1 MAAVLGPICTILSV
15 SLIWPQVLRVYRLKT
30 VDGIS
35 PFGTLHGVAGCTLWT
50 SYGIAQGVGPLIV
63 SNGVI
68 GLALVSIGV
77 AQIRHRTLLA
87 STLAGAIVAFVAIA
101 AGSLM
106 ISSTLTGWLAIV
118 VGMTSIIPQTRYVV
132 TATSLAGV
140 SLPMYALVV
149 SSSVMWVAYGL
160 VIGDPL
166 VLMPHTVVLPCGV
179 YIAYK
184 VWRSQRVN
192 RALVAEAA

>member
-1 MAAVLGPICTILSV
+1 
-15 SLIWPQVLRVYRLKT
+15 VYRLNT
-30 VDGIS
+30 VEGIS

-77 AQIRHRTLLA
+77 AQIRHSAFAAPALA
-87 STLAGAIVAFVAIA
+87 AAIVAFMAIA
-101 AGSLM
+101 VGSLM

-132 TATSLAGV
+132 TATSLAGL
-140 SLPMYALVV
+140 SLPMYALLV

-166 VLMPHTVVLPCGV
+166 VLMPHTVVLPCGI
-179 YIAYK
+179 YITTK
-184 VWRSQRVN
+184 VWRSQR
-192 RALVAEAA
+192 AEQTLISEVA